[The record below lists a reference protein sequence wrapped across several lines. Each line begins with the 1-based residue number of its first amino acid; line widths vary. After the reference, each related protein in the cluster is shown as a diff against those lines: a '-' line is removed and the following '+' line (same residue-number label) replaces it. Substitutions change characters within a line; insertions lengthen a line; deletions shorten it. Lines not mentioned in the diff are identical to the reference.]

1 MLPDAID
8 TKRVEKSALLYS
20 RGILFDIFPCFTH
33 NIKDKF
39 AYSIDISLILY
50 YNLRENNGGKEMR
63 SFNYSAFKEQKWD
76 SDILG
81 LIAAIYKEAG
91 KQEQYLKQRPQEMEK
106 LIEIAKIQST
116 EASNAIEGI
125 VTTSTR
131 IKQLVEEKT
140 TPRNRDEQE
149 IAGYRDVL
157 NVIHESFDAIP
168 ITQNYIL
175 QLHKILYSHMNNP
188 LAGRTKSVQNYIS
201 AAYPDGHT
209 EILFTPLAPYETSE
223 SLDRICEEYNRVI
236 GNLEVEPL
244 IIIPIFI
251 HDFLCIHPFNYGN
264 GRMSRLLTTLLL
276 YQNGFYIGKYIS
288 LEAKISKNKDLYY
301 SAMSQ
306 SQTGW
311 HEGKEDA
318 LPFIK
323 YILGTI
329 LASYKDFEERTS
341 LVQEKLSALEMV
353 RMASKSKIGRFNK
366 QDIREL
372 CPTLSDSSIE
382 GALRKLVAAGELKK
396 EGKGKSTCYFRL
408 N

>member
-1 MLPDAID
+1 MFPNAID
-8 TKRVEKSALLYS
+8 TKRVEKSSLLYS
-20 RGILFDIFPCFTH
+20 RGILFDIFPYFAH

-76 SDILG
+76 SGILG

-106 LIEIAKIQST
+106 LVEIAKIQST

-125 VTTSTR
+125 VTTNTR

-175 QLHKILYSHMNNP
+175 QIHKMLYSHMNNP
-188 LAGRTKSVQNYIS
+188 LAGRTKSMQNYIS

-244 IIIPIFI
+244 IIITIFI
-251 HDFLCIHPFNYGN
+251 HDFLCIHPFNDGN

-341 LVQEKLSALEMV
+341 LVQEKLPALEMV

>member
-1 MLPDAID
+1 
-8 TKRVEKSALLYS
+8 
-20 RGILFDIFPCFTH
+20 
-33 NIKDKF
+33 
-39 AYSIDISLILY
+39 
-50 YNLRENNGGKEMR
+50 MR

-76 SDILG
+76 SGILG

-106 LIEIAKIQST
+106 LVEIAKIQST

-175 QLHKILYSHMNNP
+175 QIHKMLYSHMNNP

-223 SLDRICEEYNRVI
+223 ALDRICEEYNRVI

-244 IIIPIFI
+244 IIITIFI
-251 HDFLCIHPFNYGN
+251 HDFLCIHPFNDGN

-329 LASYKDFEERTS
+329 LASYKDF
-341 LVQEKLSALEMV
+341 
-353 RMASKSKIGRFNK
+353 KSVPPLFKKNC
-366 QDIREL
+366 L
-372 CPTLSDSSIE
+372 H
-382 GALRKLVAAGELKK
+382 LRWSEWQAKAK
-396 EGKGKSTCYFRL
+396 
-408 N
+408 

>member
-1 MLPDAID
+1 MLPNAID
-8 TKRVEKSALLYS
+8 TIRVEKPALLYS
-20 RGILFDIFPCFTH
+20 RGILFDIFPYFAH

-39 AYSIDISLILY
+39 AYSIDISIILY

-106 LIEIAKIQST
+106 LVEIAKIQST

-125 VTTSTR
+125 VTTNTR

-168 ITQNYIL
+168 ITHNYIL
-175 QLHKILYSHMNNP
+175 QLHKMLYSHMNNP

-209 EILFTPLAPYETSE
+209 EILFTSLAPNETSE
-223 SLDRICEEYNRVI
+223 ALDRICEEYNRVI

-251 HDFLCIHPFNYGN
+251 HDFLCIYPFNDGN

-329 LASYKDFEERTS
+329 LASYKDFEECTS
-341 LVQEKLSALEMV
+341 LVQEKLPALEMV

-396 EGKGKSTCYFRL
+396 EGKGKSTCYFSL